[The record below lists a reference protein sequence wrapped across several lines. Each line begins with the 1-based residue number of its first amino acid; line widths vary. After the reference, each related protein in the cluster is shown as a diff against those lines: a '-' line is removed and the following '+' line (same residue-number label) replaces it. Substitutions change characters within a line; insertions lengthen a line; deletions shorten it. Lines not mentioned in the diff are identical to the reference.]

1 MPTNYALR
9 TPIYAQATPTIAATK
24 SAKLLLYNS
33 GSLIYTIVKGATQN
47 VPVIFEIAELLRDY
61 LTISFPEDPTTPY
74 TTQSITFTSTIQFFD
89 AVNAGGTA
97 TGLPATTIGG
107 DGWEAYGLFVEGAN
121 PVLPFENRVKPTWL
135 LAEKNPSTASLVDD
149 FNIYVPSDVE
159 GYIPYIN
166 TTGTIEY
173 FAYNGSDTEL
183 EQDSITCGINR
194 IDCTK
199 YGEGNKVTF
208 INKYGVLQDL
218 WFFLKKVKMIN
229 RKNEKYQAN
238 TLSSTATYSQSDAAV
253 KLFNTTAKQSRTL
266 SSGYYPEYTNAY
278 FEELLLSE
286 YVWITRPQADQPN
299 IDEIVP
305 VTVKTSNMTYKT
317 SVNDRLIEYTID
329 FEDAFDYFNNIR

>member
-9 TPIYAQATPTIAATK
+9 TPIFAQATSTLATTQ

-33 GSLIYTIVKGATQN
+33 GSLIYTIIKSATQN
-47 VPVIFEIAELLRDY
+47 VPVIFEVAELLRDY

-74 TTQSITFTSTIQFFD
+74 NTQSITFTSTITFYD
-89 AVNAGGTA
+89 GPNG
-97 TGLPATTIGG
+97 TGLSEGAVTTIGG
-107 DGWEAYGLFVEGAN
+107 DGWEAYGLFVEGTN
-121 PVLPFENRVKPTWL
+121 PVIPFENRVKPTWL
-135 LAEKNPSTASLVDD
+135 LAEANPTTASLTDD
-149 FNIYVPSDVE
+149 FNIYVPYGVE
-159 GYIPYIN
+159 GYVPYIN

-173 FAYNGSDTEL
+173 FSYNGTDTEL
-183 EQDSITCGINR
+183 EQDSITCTINR

-218 WFFLKKVKMIN
+218 WFFLKNVKSIT
-229 RKNEKYQAN
+229 RTNETYQAN
-238 TLSSTATYSQSDAAV
+238 TLSATATYSQSDATY
-253 KLFNTTAKQSRTL
+253 KLFNTKAKQSRTL

-286 YVWITRPQADQPN
+286 YVWMTRPQVDQPN

-317 SVNDRLIEYTID
+317 SVNDRLIEYTIE
-329 FEDAFDYFNNIR
+329 FEDAFDYINNVR